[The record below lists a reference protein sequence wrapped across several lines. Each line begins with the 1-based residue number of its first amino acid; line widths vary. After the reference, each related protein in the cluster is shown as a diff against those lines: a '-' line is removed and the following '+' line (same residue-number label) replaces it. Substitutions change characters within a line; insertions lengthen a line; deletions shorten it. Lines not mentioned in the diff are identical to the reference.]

1 MSITANTGQYAVR
14 ICLKIPASIFQF
26 VDELEEILRNCTLT
40 RLPDMNK
47 IIQAP
52 NLALFLLTLLPVS
65 FVLGK
70 IGDPRPLTVGH
81 VRYESHRHT
90 VWATDVR
97 TKKVLWKTGIPMSY
111 YRGEVDPRLE
121 RDVQWNIIT
130 SFKLKGKILLVT
142 NSKGETFQ
150 LDSVTGKLLK
160 KVIEEGNK

>member
-1 MSITANTGQYAVR
+1 
-14 ICLKIPASIFQF
+14 
-26 VDELEEILRNCTLT
+26 
-40 RLPDMNK
+40 MNK
-47 IIQAP
+47 IFQAP
-52 NLALFLLTLLPVS
+52 ILVLFLLLVPS
-65 FVLGK
+65 VLAK

-81 VRYESHRHT
+81 VRYESHRHR

-130 SFKLKGKILLVT
+130 SFKLKGKILFVT
-142 NSKGETFQ
+142 NSKGENFK

-160 KVIEEGNK
+160 KAVEEGKK

>member
-1 MSITANTGQYAVR
+1 MQRNLRNLSLQRLRDMHKIFQVR
-14 ICLKIPASIFQF
+14 I
-26 VDELEEILRNCTLT
+26 
-40 RLPDMNK
+40 
-47 IIQAP
+47 
-52 NLALFLLTLLPVS
+52 LALFLFTFLPVS
-65 FVLGK
+65 SVLAK

-142 NSKGETFQ
+142 NSKGEMFK

-160 KVIEEGNK
+160 KAVEEGKK

>member
-1 MSITANTGQYAVR
+1 M
-14 ICLKIPASIFQF
+14 
-26 VDELEEILRNCTLT
+26 
-40 RLPDMNK
+40 RLGEVNK

-52 NLALFLLTLLPVS
+52 FLVLFLFTFLPVS
-65 FVLGK
+65 SVLGK

-81 VRYESHRHT
+81 IRYESHRHT
-90 VWATDVR
+90 VWATDVP

-130 SFKLKGKILLVT
+130 FFKLKGKILLVT
-142 NSKGETFQ
+142 NSKGEMFK

-160 KVIEEGNK
+160 KAVEEGKK